1 MAAAAME
8 ADDELL
14 GKRVVLHSLS
24 RADMNGF
31 VAIAERFDKG
41 RYVVRILSG
50 GSGATHRV
58 KAANLK
64 TVQERIREISR
75 DRSLDGSG
83 KMRAIHAL
91 NNPEAV
97 GASSAAASSSAD
109 SSSSSSSSSSA
120 SSAALLEILL
130 ALRFM
135 VELRA

>member
-97 GASSAAASSSAD
+97 GASSAAAWP
-109 SSSSSSSSSSA
+109 
-120 SSAALLEILL
+120 LGRHI
-130 ALRFM
+130 RG
-135 VELRA
+135 